1 MATTIYRPGKV
12 YENAISGAAAGKN
25 TAAEKVQWRK
35 CSTFEQNAE
44 TLKDAALKDLE
55 TLDKSLDELDLSEK
69 DKMRLAKNIQNAFGQ
84 HLNILIAGAT
94 GCGKSTTIL
103 ALFDEDK
110 MSEADRQSLV
120 VSGSGK
126 PQTMDIRPYKVGKN
140 LTIWDSPGLGDG
152 EKDEQHIAKIRAK
165 CRENDK
171 SGRGLIDLG
180 LVIIDGAVARD
191 LESTYKVA
199 DVLVDE
205 LCKGEKSQARVVV
218 AINKCDIAS
227 NNPAA
232 KFNHEQ
238 NEPSEALKAEL
249 EAKMQDFKDRF
260 AENKRAKFSIMYY
273 AAGYYDEASGK
284 QYPPYNLAKLLNFI
298 TKSAPSKKRFL
309 FADKVSTKEK
319 NFHANEK
326 GKEWQKDTE
335 KSWFDSVVETIS
347 EGIEVVGK
355 AIDKVKEVG
364 KKVLKAAPSIMSAG
378 DTIIKAGKVAFK
390 WLKNF
395 F

>member
-12 YENAISGAAAGKN
+12 YENAISGAEKGS
-25 TAAEKVQWRK
+25 AAE
-35 CSTFEQNAE
+35 
-44 TLKDAALKDLE
+44 KDAALKDLE
-55 TLDKSLDELDLSEK
+55 NLDKSLDELDLSET
-69 DKMRLAKNIQNAFGQ
+69 DKMRLAKNIQDAFGQ

-110 MSEADRQSLV
+110 MSETDRQSLV

-165 CRENDK
+165 CREKDK
-171 SGRGLIDLG
+171 KGNGLIDLG
-180 LVIIDGAVARD
+180 LVIGGVVARD
-191 LESTYKVA
+191 LESTFKA
-199 DVLVDE
+199 IDVLVDE
-205 LCKGEKSQARVVV
+205 LCVGEKSQARVVV
-218 AINKCDIAS
+218 AINKCDLS
-227 NNPAA
+227 NNPAS
-232 KFNHEQ
+232 KFDYEQ

-284 QYPPYNLAKLLNFI
+284 QYAPYNLAKLLNFI

-309 FADKVSTKEK
+309 FADKVSKQK
-319 NFHANEK
+319 RNFGANEK

-347 EGIEVVGK
+347 DGIKVVGDT
-355 AIDKVKEVG
+355 IDKVKEVG
-364 KKVLKAAPSIMSAG
+364 KKVLKAAPAIISAVSTG
-378 DTIIKAGKVAFK
+378 VSVGKKVFK
-390 WLKNF
+390 F
-395 F
+395 FKGFF

>member
-1 MATTIYRPGKV
+1 
-12 YENAISGAAAGKN
+12 
-25 TAAEKVQWRK
+25 
-35 CSTFEQNAE
+35 
-44 TLKDAALKDLE
+44 
-55 TLDKSLDELDLSEK
+55 
-69 DKMRLAKNIQNAFGQ
+69 
-84 HLNILIAGAT
+84 
-94 GCGKSTTIL
+94 
-103 ALFDEDK
+103 
-110 MSEADRQSLV
+110 
-120 VSGSGK
+120 
-126 PQTMDIRPYKVGKN
+126 MDIRPYKVGKN

-165 CRENDK
+165 CREKDEN
-171 SGRGLIDLG
+171 GRGLIDLG

-249 EAKMQDFKDRF
+249 ETKMQDFKDRF

-309 FADKVSTKEK
+309 LGDKVSTKEK
-319 NFHANEK
+319 NFRANEK
-326 GKEWQKDTE
+326 GKEWQKETE

-347 EGIEVVGK
+347 EGIENVK
-355 AIDKVKEVG
+355 DAIDKVKEVG
-364 KKVLKAAPSIMSAG
+364 EKVLKAAPSIISAG